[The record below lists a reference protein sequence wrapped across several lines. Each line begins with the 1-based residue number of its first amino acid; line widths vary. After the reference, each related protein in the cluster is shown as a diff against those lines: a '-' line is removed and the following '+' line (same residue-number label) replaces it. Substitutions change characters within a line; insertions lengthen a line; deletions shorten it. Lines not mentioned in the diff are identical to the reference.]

1 VYLYNFV
8 YFVGDV
14 ETEVQRETK
23 QAVYVINIKM
33 VP

>member
-1 VYLYNFV
+1 V

-33 VP
+33 VS